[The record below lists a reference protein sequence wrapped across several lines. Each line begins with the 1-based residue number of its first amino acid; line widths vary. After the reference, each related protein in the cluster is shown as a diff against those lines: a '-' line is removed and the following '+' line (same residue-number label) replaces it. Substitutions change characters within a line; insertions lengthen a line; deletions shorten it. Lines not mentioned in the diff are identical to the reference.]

1 MTRRAGG
8 PCKRCAFR
16 PLIGTRFHVT
26 GTEKHLSEMATSDYC
41 LCPRGEA
48 ASAKR
53 VFDAIASGCIPVILA
68 DEFDWPYAGPYAG
81 PSSAPAAAAVQAEAA
96 GSPLLAADAPF
107 AARARATLLPPVD
120 PTSFSLHVSEREAE
134 RNATRLIRALER
146 MPRHRTDAL
155 VSLST

>member
-1 MTRRAGG
+1 
-8 PCKRCAFR
+8 
-16 PLIGTRFHVT
+16 
-26 GTEKHLSEMATSDYC
+26 MATSDYC